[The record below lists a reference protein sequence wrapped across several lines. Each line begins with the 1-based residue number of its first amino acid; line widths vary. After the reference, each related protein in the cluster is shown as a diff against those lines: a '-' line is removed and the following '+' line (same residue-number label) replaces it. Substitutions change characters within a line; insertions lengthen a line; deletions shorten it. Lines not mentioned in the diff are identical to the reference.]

1 MCVATGLNL
10 CHQAWLQA
18 PLIGWWDRVPSK
30 RYLTNSGSLGL
41 FPWEEAGCPPH
52 LPLMKGKASIHT
64 KARVKAPSNGI
75 LRSNQAQVRLSTLS
89 LQDTLEMNGW
99 MQRMGLEFIN
109 GISFI
114 QCKRGTLSHFHSFSP
129 KLSKLLYLIRTKPKE
144 KKQINKQKNTKKKK
158 KKTQQKTKTHTEKHI
173 CTKTT
178 QYPSP
183 PLTKLDGCYYRND
196 T

>member
-129 KLSKLLYLIRTKPKE
+129 KLSKLLSLIKTKPKE
-144 KKQINKQKNTKKKK
+144 KKKQQNP
-158 KKTQQKTKTHTEKHI
+158 KTHTEKHI

>member
-1 MCVATGLNL
+1 
-10 CHQAWLQA
+10 
-18 PLIGWWDRVPSK
+18 
-30 RYLTNSGSLGL
+30 
-41 FPWEEAGCPPH
+41 
-52 LPLMKGKASIHT
+52 
-64 KARVKAPSNGI
+64 
-75 LRSNQAQVRLSTLS
+75 
-89 LQDTLEMNGW
+89 
-99 MQRMGLEFIN
+99 MGLEFIN

-158 KKTQQKTKTHTEKHI
+158 KTQQKTKTHTEKHI